1 MIING
6 YTDFSLSKAGIC
18 SLETRFPW
26 GAYFKLDS
34 DIRAVFPYINRDA
47 TGVRYFEQPEYL
59 QFLFEACYTTL
70 YPREVLAAPFAGE
83 EQAILFFSN
92 LTRYINRLYENRSR
106 TEPNH
111 KKFRP
116 VSVVDVLKL
125 LPRTNCRACGFTTC
139 MAFAAALRQGKSS
152 PDHCPGFEKPIT
164 THAVYPVF
172 DPGGRLISTVTLEI
186 DTDHHPAS
194 LGQVNRPAD
203 PEIPIETSSAEPL
216 SAAPEDETATADSV
230 LTDRE
235 IQVLRLIAKGE
246 TNNAI
251 SGILAISPHTVKS
264 HVIHIFNKL
273 GVSDRTQAS
282 VSAIRHRL
290 I

>member
-1 MIING
+1 
-6 YTDFSLSKAGIC
+6 
-18 SLETRFPW
+18 
-26 GAYFKLDS
+26 
-34 DIRAVFPYINRDA
+34 
-47 TGVRYFEQPEYL
+47 
-59 QFLFEACYTTL
+59 
-70 YPREVLAAPFAGE
+70 
-83 EQAILFFSN
+83 
-92 LTRYINRLYENRSR
+92 
-106 TEPNH
+106 
-111 KKFRP
+111 
-116 VSVVDVLKL
+116 
-125 LPRTNCRACGFTTC
+125 

-172 DPGGRLISTVTLEI
+172 DSGGRLISTVTLEI

-194 LGQVNRPAD
+194 LGQVNRPTD
-203 PEIPIETSSAEPL
+203 PEILIETSSVEPL

-273 GVSDRTQAS
+273 GVSDRTQAL